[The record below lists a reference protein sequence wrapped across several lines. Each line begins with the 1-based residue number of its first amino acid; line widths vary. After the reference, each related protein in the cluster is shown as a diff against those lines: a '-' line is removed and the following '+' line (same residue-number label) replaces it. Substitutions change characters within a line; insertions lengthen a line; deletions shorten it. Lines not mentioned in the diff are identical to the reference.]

1 MWTLL
6 RIASGVL
13 SGVLVL
19 GGCAADPTNDPR
31 SGGFFGGVHGL
42 AAGDYEMRQQA
53 LQGQRDDSLN
63 QLRALRDEG
72 AALETERQMKAS
84 EVAAQRRQLA
94 TLKARNQEL
103 AGRINQLQRS
113 RAATEQRTAQLR
125 RKQQQLTR
133 DIEAFETQLDRG
145 QLTTAQAD
153 SKRLSLER
161 QYDAIKDL

>member
-1 MWTLL
+1 MWTL
-6 RIASGVL
+6 RNIAGGVL
-13 SGVLVL
+13 SVLVL

-31 SGGFFGGVHGL
+31 SGGFFGGVRGL
-42 AAGDYEMRQQA
+42 AAGDYDMRQQA

-63 QLRALRDEG
+63 QLSALQEEG
-72 AALETERQMKAS
+72 EALETERQMKAS

-94 TLKARNQEL
+94 ALKARNREL

-113 RAATEQRTAQLR
+113 KAATEQRTAELR
-125 RKQQQLTR
+125 HKQQRLTR
-133 DIEAFETQLDRG
+133 GIQEFETQLDRG
-145 QLTTAQAD
+145 QLTAAQAD

>member
-1 MWTLL
+1 MWTL
-6 RIASGVL
+6 RNIAGGVL
-13 SGVLVL
+13 SVLVL

-31 SGGFFGGVHGL
+31 AGGFFGGVRGL
-42 AAGDYEMRQQA
+42 AAGDYDMRQQA

-63 QLRALRDEG
+63 QLSALQEEG
-72 AALETERQMKAS
+72 EALETERQMKAS

-94 TLKARNQEL
+94 ALKARNREL

-113 RAATEQRTAQLR
+113 KAATEQRTAELR
-125 RKQQQLTR
+125 HKQQRLTR
-133 DIEAFETQLDRG
+133 GIQEFETQLDRG
-145 QLTTAQAD
+145 QLTAAQAD

>member
-1 MWTLL
+1 MWTL

-13 SGVLVL
+13 SGALVL

-31 SGGFFGGVHGL
+31 SGGFFGGVRGL
-42 AAGDYEMRQQA
+42 AAGDYDMRQQA

-63 QLRALRDEG
+63 QLSALQEEG
-72 AALETERQMKAS
+72 EALETERQMKAS

-94 TLKARNQEL
+94 ALKARNREL

-113 RAATEQRTAQLR
+113 KAATEQRTAELR
-125 RKQQQLTR
+125 HKQQRLTR
-133 DIEAFETQLDRG
+133 GIQEFETQLDRG
-145 QLTTAQAD
+145 QLTAAQAD